1 MWSAAK
7 DFSNNL
13 LTYKFWDKPDNFL
26 HSVLLV
32 FDKARDF
39 DHLLCSTK
47 VRLQVS
53 LNVLAIEEGPQ
64 EILVRIFFFFF
75 FNKEGKGAENFR
87 RKNKL
92 GCCDGKVD
100 RPIKSRVKI
109 NFQLLHIILLNFFY
123 RDFCHTSII
132 FPNPYFW
139 ACFSGTFVYEANNV
153 EPCFV
158 FWRDTVKPNYQSVAD
173 LGEGSRGPAS
183 PSYFG

>member
-7 DFSNNL
+7 DFSNNI
-13 LTYKFWDKPDNFL
+13 LTYKFWAKPDNFL

-75 FNKEGKGAENFR
+75 FNEEGKGAENFR

-158 FWRDTVKPNYQSVAD
+158 FWRDTVEPNY
-173 LGEGSRGPAS
+173 
-183 PSYFG
+183 